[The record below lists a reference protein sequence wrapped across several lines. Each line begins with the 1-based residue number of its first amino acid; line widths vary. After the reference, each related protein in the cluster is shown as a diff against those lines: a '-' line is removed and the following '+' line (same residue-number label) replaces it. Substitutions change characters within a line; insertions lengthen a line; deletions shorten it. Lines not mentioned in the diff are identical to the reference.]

1 MDESGGARPVKTK
14 TERSYKQDIVRRM
27 KAIGTYREEFNP
39 TIERLARL
47 YCQRDKLE
55 QQYDESGGNPVIMH
69 TNKAGATNP
78 TKNPFLTARDEVYSQ
93 LLSHERELG
102 LTPNALKK
110 MNEAA
115 LRSPVQATG
124 FAAALAEAL
133 NGAGG

>member
-1 MDESGGARPVKTK
+1 MPNM
-14 TERSYKQDIVRRM
+14 TEVGYKRQIMKRMRSV
-27 KAIGTYREEFNP
+27 GTWRAEFAP
-39 TIERLARL
+39 TVERLAML

-55 QQYDESGGNPVIMH
+55 KQYEESGGNPVIMH

-102 LTPNALKK
+102 LTPAALKK

-115 LRSPVQATG
+115 MRPEKKASG
-124 FAAALAEAL
+124 FAAALTEAL
-133 NGAGG
+133 SGAGGA

>member
-1 MDESGGARPVKTK
+1 MSNER
-14 TERSYKQDIVRRM
+14 TEKQYRADIVRRM
-27 KAIGTYREEFNP
+27 KAIGTYRREFLP
-39 TIERLARL
+39 TVDRLAML

-55 QQYDESGGNPVIMH
+55 LQYSESGGNPVIMH

-102 LTPNALKK
+102 LTPAALKK

-115 LRSPVQATG
+115 LSPPKASSG
-124 FAAALAEAL
+124 FAAALTQAL
-133 NGAGG
+133 DGAGG

>member
-1 MDESGGARPVKTK
+1 MRPLKTK
-14 TERSYKQDIVRRM
+14 TERSYKLEIIKRM
-27 KAIGTYREEFNP
+27 KAIGTYREEFTP

-55 QQYDESGGNPVIMH
+55 IQYDESGGNPVIMH

-102 LTPNALKK
+102 LTPSALKK
-110 MNEAA
+110 MNEQA
-115 LRSPVQATG
+115 LRSPVKATG
-124 FAAALAEAL
+124 FAAALSEAL
-133 NGAGG
+133 SGAGGI

>member
-1 MDESGGARPVKTK
+1 MMSK
-14 TERSYKQDIVRRM
+14 TERIYKNDIVKRM
-27 KAIGTYREEFNP
+27 QSIGTYRAEFLP

-55 QQYDESGGNPVIMH
+55 LQYDESGGNPVILH

-102 LTPNALKK
+102 LTPSALKK
-110 MNEAA
+110 MNEQAMK
-115 LRSPVQATG
+115 SPVKATG
-124 FAAALAEAL
+124 FAAALTEAL
-133 NGAGG
+133 AGAGD

>member
-1 MDESGGARPVKTK
+1 MKLK
-14 TERSYKQDIVRRM
+14 TERTYRNEIVKRM
-27 KAIGTYREEFNP
+27 QAIGTYREEFLP
-39 TIERLARL
+39 TVERLARL

-55 QQYDESGGNPVIMH
+55 QQYDASGAEPVIMH

-78 TKNPFLTARDEVYSQ
+78 TKNPYLTARDEVYSQ

-110 MNEAA
+110 MNEQA
-115 LRSPVQATG
+115 LRPPAKTTG